1 MLKKTIH
8 YPTRYGK
15 YNKYNAKKTEFMGYK
30 FDSKWEAERYG
41 QLASMQM
48 AGIIENLE
56 RQVKFDIIVNDC
68 KICKYIADFVYILI
82 QENGKKEKIV
92 EDAKGVQTSDFKL
105 KKKLMKAVFDIEIKI
120 SKKSSWHC
128 YGNFP
133 Y

>member
-8 YPTRYGK
+8 YPRQYGK

-48 AGIIENLE
+48 AGVVEDLE
-56 RQVKFDIIVNDC
+56 RQVKFDIIVNDH
-68 KICKYIADFVYILI
+68 KICKYIADFVYILTH
-82 QENGKKEKIV
+82 ENGKKEKII
-92 EDAKGVQTSDFKL
+92 EDAKGVQTTDFKI

-120 SKKSSWHC
+120 SKKSS
-128 YGNFP
+128 
-133 Y
+133 